1 MKGADRAPE
10 RPVTVI
16 PANVY
21 RPEPGDTV
29 ETWQER
35 HRAFFQSVDYGR
47 GVQLVT
53 PEGELFPSS
62 AVEVIRHRR
71 GVRMSWR

>member
-1 MKGADRAPE
+1 MRRVGRVTD

-29 ETWQER
+29 ETWRER

-62 AVEVIRHRR
+62 AVEVIKHRR
-71 GVRMSWR
+71 GGGA